1 MEEIGDSF
9 EMCCEELNYYCR
21 YCLIIILLG
30 TVTLFYREVPHYDNK
45 YEGSQP
51 VTKLIILFRRAI
63 AAWHTSSQNSTF
75 SRPGRSIVWPF
86 QGTVQAY

>member
-30 TVTLFYREVPHYDNK
+30 TVTPFYREVPHYDNN

-51 VTKLIILFRRAI
+51 VT
-63 AAWHTSSQNSTF
+63 N
-75 SRPGRSIVWPF
+75 
-86 QGTVQAY
+86 

>member
-9 EMCCEELNYYCR
+9 EILCCEELNYYCR

-30 TVTLFYREVPHYDNK
+30 TVTLFYREVPHYDNN
-45 YEGSQP
+45 YECSQP

-63 AAWHTSSQNSTF
+63 AAWHSQNSTF

-86 QGTVQAY
+86 QGTVHSY